1 MHSSIRSP
9 LNRLVLALACLLS
22 SPLHA
27 QDKPVRMIVGFPPG
41 GTTDILA
48 RLVAEKMRDGLGQ
61 PVIVDNRPGAIAAIA
76 AEAVK
81 SAPPDG
87 TTIMMTVIGAMIVAP
102 NARKAN
108 SFDTLKDFA
117 PVSLVTTA
125 HLAIAVGP
133 AMPARNMKEFLDWA
147 RANKGKAFYATSGA
161 GSMPHM
167 LGLML
172 AKEAGVELTHV
183 PYKGAAAYLNEL
195 IGGQIP
201 AAFDAMGDL
210 SEQHRAGKIRILAS
224 AGAARSKAMPE
235 IPTLREQGLG
245 VEGAAWFGLFAPA
258 GTPKPIV
265 DRMSAAVAR
274 ALQQPD
280 VAAKVFTLNMEPV
293 GSTPEEFRKVVQ
305 DDWVK
310 WGAVVKASGF
320 SLD

>member
-1 MHSSIRSP
+1 
-9 LNRLVLALACLLS
+9 
-22 SPLHA
+22 
-27 QDKPVRMIVGFPPG
+27 
-41 GTTDILA
+41 
-48 RLVAEKMRDGLGQ
+48 
-61 PVIVDNRPGAIAAIA
+61 
-76 AEAVK
+76 
-81 SAPPDG
+81 
-87 TTIMMTVIGAMIVAP
+87 MMTVIGAMIVAP

-108 SFDTLKDFA
+108 SFDTLRDFA

-161 GSMPHM
+161 GSLPHM

-235 IPTLREQGLG
+235 IPTLREQGLN
-245 VEGAAWFGLFAPA
+245 VEGRGVVRPVRA
-258 GTPKPIV
+258 G
-265 DRMSAAVAR
+265 R
-274 ALQQPD
+274 
-280 VAAKVFTLNMEPV
+280 
-293 GSTPEEFRKVVQ
+293 TPEPSST
-305 DDWVK
+305 
-310 WGAVVKASGF
+310 A
-320 SLD
+320 